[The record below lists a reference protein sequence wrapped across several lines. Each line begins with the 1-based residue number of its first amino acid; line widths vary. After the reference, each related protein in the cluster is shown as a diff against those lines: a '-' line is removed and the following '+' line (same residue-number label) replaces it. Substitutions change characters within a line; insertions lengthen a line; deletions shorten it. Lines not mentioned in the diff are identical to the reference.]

1 MLLVGG
7 HAEDIS
13 WYRAR
18 LFETV
23 ATLMIIFVL
32 LYDVFMLYRDSHLKY
47 QQSYQNSIR
56 DPLTRLYNRS
66 YFYESLNQALDMRN
80 PAARFRLSS
89 AISIASSASTIT
101 MATFRGQSLAVC
113 RQSADGFR
121 APAGHRGA
129 NRR

>member
-32 LYDVFMLYRDSHLKY
+32 LYDVFRLYRDSHLKY
-47 QQSYQNSIR
+47 QQSYQIR
-56 DPLTRLYNRS
+56 FAIRLRACITAAIFMNR
-66 YFYESLNQALDMRN
+66 
-80 PAARFRLSS
+80 
-89 AISIASSASTIT
+89 
-101 MATFRGQSLAVC
+101 
-113 RQSADGFR
+113 
-121 APAGHRGA
+121 
-129 NRR
+129 